1 LELRIPLALL
11 STVLLLLSVQ
21 FLSQIL
27 LSPPT
32 GVAAQLLKGTLPAAV
47 TVHLHE
53 PWDGRAGEV
62 GGEDKGF
69 GSGSVAAD
77 IAWGGWKP

>member
-1 LELRIPLALL
+1 LELRIPRALL
-11 STVLLLLSVQ
+11 AALLLLLPVQ
-21 FLSQIL
+21 LLPQIL
-27 LSPPT
+27 LSPPP
-32 GVAAQLLKGTLPAAV
+32 GVAAQLLEGTLPAAV